1 MYASERDI
9 TNSAK
14 PFVSTPG
21 MKGLKKMI
29 KDRIYTLNYILSDN
43 FHSNIFVEYINF
55 RIVFKIIQIKKL
67 SFSFSGNLQEKQGGP
82 L

>member
-1 MYASERDI
+1 MYVSERDI

-14 PFVSTPG
+14 PFLSTPG
-21 MKGLKKMI
+21 IKGLKKMI

-67 SFSFSGNLQEKQGGP
+67 SFFIFRQFTGKQGGP